1 MIHMIAAVARDGGI
15 GKDNGLL
22 CHIPADLKRFKALTM
37 GHTIVMGRKTFESL
51 PGLLPG
57 RPHVVVTR
65 QAAYEEAH
73 ESIQVCHSVGEACRL
88 MDGGEDYFII
98 GGAAMYEAFMDKA
111 DSLYLTEID
120 GVFPAD
126 TFFPKFDAS
135 QWRICGREEHTAEE
149 GKGHAFAFVHY
160 VRK

>member
-15 GKDNGLL
+15 GKGNGLL

-65 QAAYEEAH
+65 QAAYGEAH
-73 ESIQVCHSVGEACRL
+73 EGIQVCHSVDEVCRL
-88 MDGGEDYFII
+88 MGDVY
-98 GGAAMYEAFMDKA
+98 
-111 DSLYLTEID
+111 
-120 GVFPAD
+120 PAIVENH
-126 TFFPKFDAS
+126 AL
-135 QWRICGREEHTAEE
+135 IEGIVHAEE
-149 GKGHAFAFVHY
+149 ERFSATIQPGTFLPSRQTSTVSHSDSALVTDAPTPC
-160 VRK
+160 RPPE

>member
-73 ESIQVCHSVGEACRL
+73 E
-88 MDGGEDYFII
+88 
-98 GGAAMYEAFMDKA
+98 AFMDKA

-135 QWRICGREEHTAEE
+135 QWQICEREAHTAEE

>member
-22 CHIPADLKRFKALTM
+22 CHISADLKRFKALTM

-65 QAAYEEAH
+65 QAAYGEAH
-73 ESIQVCHSVGEACRL
+73 EGIQVCHSVDEVCRL
-88 MDGGEDYFII
+88 MADG
-98 GGAAMYEAFMDKA
+98 
-111 DSLYLTEID
+111 
-120 GVFPAD
+120 
-126 TFFPKFDAS
+126 
-135 QWRICGREEHTAEE
+135 EEYRRR
-149 GKGHAFAFVHY
+149 GH
-160 VRK
+160 VRSVYGQG

>member
-65 QAAYEEAH
+65 QAAYGEAH
-73 ESIQVCHSVGEACRL
+73 EAFRSAILSARPAASWTAAKIFHHRRRGHVRSVYGQ
-88 MDGGEDYFII
+88 G
-98 GGAAMYEAFMDKA
+98 
-111 DSLYLTEID
+111 
-120 GVFPAD
+120 
-126 TFFPKFDAS
+126 
-135 QWRICGREEHTAEE
+135 
-149 GKGHAFAFVHY
+149 
-160 VRK
+160 